1 MQKKEKYAICF
12 LGHYTKDTI
21 VSDIGTR
28 VVNGGAFFYGANAAS
43 RMGLKTAAVT
53 RLAEE
58 DFGVVTILEKLGVT
72 VLARKSH
79 HSTCLRLEYPTS
91 NPDKRLIYI
100 TSSADPFT
108 IEDVENLETEVI
120 VLGGSIRG
128 EIGIEVIRE
137 LARRGVRI
145 AADVQG
151 FIRINRDGLLVNAEW
166 PAMKEV
172 LSLLNVLKTDAVE
185 AEMLTGHK
193 DIRAAAKALRTYG
206 PKEIVLTHRDG
217 VLVLN
222 DEEFHQARF
231 FPKKVIG
238 RSGRG
243 DTCIA
248 SYMAARLSRAPAEAT
263 VWAAAVTSLKME
275 TDGPFDRDIET
286 IEELI
291 RRKYQG

>member
-1 MQKKEKYAICF
+1 MQEKEKFALCF

-21 VSDIGTR
+21 VTNTGTR
-28 VVNGGAFFYGANAAS
+28 VVNGGAFFYGANVAA
-43 RMGLKTAAVT
+43 RMGLKTATIT

-58 DFGVVTILEKLGVT
+58 DFEVVTVLEKLGVT
-72 VLARKSH
+72 VFARKSRR
-79 HSTCLRLEYPTS
+79 STCLRLEYPTS
-91 NPDKRLIYI
+91 DPDQRLISI

-108 IEDVENLETEVI
+108 PEEVHDLETEVI

-137 LARRGVRI
+137 LVRRGVRI

-151 FIRINRDGLLVNAEW
+151 FIRVNRGGVLVNAEW
-166 PAMKEV
+166 PGMEEV
-172 LSLLNVLKTDAVE
+172 LGLLDVLKTDAVE
-185 AEMLTGHK
+185 AEMLTGHR
-193 DIRAAAKALRTYG
+193 DIRAAAQALSAYG

-217 VLVLN
+217 VLVLSG
-222 DEEFHQARF
+222 EEFHQARF
-231 FPKKVIG
+231 FPKKLVG

-248 SYMAARLSRAPAEAT
+248 SYMAARLSRPPAEAT

-275 TDGPFDRDIET
+275 TDGPFDRDIEA

-291 RRKYQG
+291 RRKY